1 MKKITYCL
9 RQNILPWDTKNFRV
23 MKITTLLLF
32 LGIFTVTGTNSLAQ
46 VGSVTLNM
54 EKTTLSRVFDEIEA
68 QTQYDLFYK
77 KDVLDD
83 QRIVSVYAE
92 NENVAKVL
100 KEILAIENVTYKVV
114 DKSIVIVPGKREAN
128 LQTIQQ
134 EEKTVIGTVKG
145 PDGEPVPGVNIVEK
159 GTTNGVITDMDG
171 NYSISL
177 SGENAVLQF
186 SFIGFNTIEVPVGNQ
201 RELDVTMEESSISL
215 DEVVAVGYGTQKK
228 VTVTGSVASSDGE
241 ELAKVPTSSV
251 TNAMVGRLPGL
262 IANNRS
268 GEPGYDDAELLI
280 RGRSTTGDNSPL
292 VVVDGVADRAGGFA
306 RIDPNDIESISI
318 LKDASAAIYGS
329 RAANGVI
336 LVTTKRGS
344 KGKVKVNY
352 SMNYG
357 LKKPTVLPEM
367 AESWQF
373 AEMINEIETG
383 IYGRDPMYSQ
393 EQINLFRNG
402 EDPENYP
409 NVNAMDKVLKNWST
423 QTRHNLSA
431 NGGGDVIQYYFSLGY
446 QFDDNYYKNSG
457 SYYEQYNLRS
467 NVDVNAT
474 EHLTFKVNLAA
485 RQEDRMS
492 NHYGS
497 ESIWRY
503 LVKYDP
509 RANIK
514 WPGTD
519 YPVVAPQDDFNALTA
534 VNGAMG
540 YQDDQTSYFN
550 ADLRFEWDLPFVTQ
564 GLSVAGGL
572 FVDRGDNFYKHF
584 QKAFYLYEKVGDE
597 YVPQKFGPSNAAL
610 NENMNQNVGLTSNFR
625 INYEKS
631 LDAHNLN
638 AFVAYEQYES
648 RYDYLYGSR
657 QDFVASNIDQL
668 FAGDQTTAQNDG
680 TASEYGRQN
689 YFGRLDYNYSEKYL
703 FQFNWR
709 YDGSENF
716 PEGERFGFF
725 PGVSAGW
732 RISEESFWK
741 NNLDAIDYF
750 KLRGSWGQMGN
761 DQIARF
767 QYMTTYT
774 FDNPAILGGASPEP
788 HTGVWQNRTA
798 NPNITWEVATTT
810 NIGFDSRFLK
820 IFTLDFELFQ
830 TKRENILAQRNA
842 AIPEYSGLALPDEN
856 IGEAEV
862 KGYEVTLGLSKKLGE
877 FRVNASANYSFAKS
891 EITYMDEPE
900 GVLDWQAITGKSIG
914 ADWLMY
920 EADGIFNTEEEL
932 NNYPHLPNAQVGDIK
947 FRDIDG
953 NDVIDGDDQIRP
965 DKTSTPEIIY
975 GFNLSVDWRQ
985 WSLSTLWQGASNVWQ
1000 YIFWESG
1007 TIGNFTKDFYNNRWT
1022 ENNTEASYPRV
1033 YDRQAT
1039 VTGQNN
1045 TFWLKDASYLRLK
1058 NIQLAYTLPDR
1069 FVSRLPI
1076 DNLRFYVSGY
1086 NLLTFSGL
1094 ENSDPETT
1102 QGSQGF
1108 AAWSTPQSKVINFGL
1123 NLSF

>member
-1 MKKITYCL
+1 
-9 RQNILPWDTKNFRV
+9 
-23 MKITTLLLF
+23 MKIATIFLIFCGLTLSAKN
-32 LGIFTVTGTNSLAQ
+32 TKAQ
-46 VGSVTLNM
+46 KSEVTLKVENATILDIFRQIEESSHYGFFFKNDEM
-54 EKTTLSRVFDEIEA
+54 DLQKRYSLNVEKASLEE
-68 QTQYDLFYK
+68 
-77 KDVLDD
+77 VLRKLLG
-83 QRIVSVYAE
+83 QSGYSYQIVG
-92 NENVAKVL
+92 ENVV
-100 KEILAIENVTYKVV
+100 VTRRLESSLRAQED
-114 DKSIVIVPGKREAN
+114 DKMVN
-128 LQTIQQ
+128 
-134 EEKTVIGTVKG
+134 GTVSDKN
-145 PDGEPVPGVNIVEK
+145 GEPIPGVNIVEK
-159 GTTNGVITDMDG
+159 GTTNGVITDMEG
-171 NYSISL
+171 NFSIVVQS
-177 SGENAVLQF
+177 ENPILQF
-186 SFIGFNTIEVPVGNQ
+186 SFIGFNSVEVPVTNHQ
-201 RELDVTMEESSISL
+201 AINIVMKESSISL

-228 VTVTGSVASSDGE
+228 VTVTGSVASSKGE
-241 ELAKVPTSSV
+241 ELVKVPTSSV
-251 TNAMVGRLPGL
+251 TNTMIGRLPGL

-344 KGKVKVNY
+344 KGTVKVDY
-352 SMNYG
+352 SMNFG

-383 IYGRDPMYSQ
+383 IYQRDPMYT
-393 EQINLFRNG
+393 EDQINLFRNG
-402 EDPENYP
+402 EDPNNYP
-409 NVNAMDKVLKNWST
+409 NVNALNDVLKDWST

-431 NGGGDVIQYYFSLGY
+431 SGGGDVIQYYFSLGY
-446 QFDDNYYKNSG
+446 QFDDNYYENSG

-467 NVDVNAT
+467 NVDIKASEN
-474 EHLTFKVNLAA
+474 LKFKVNLAA
-485 RQEDRMS
+485 RQEDRYG
-492 NHYGS
+492 NHYSS
-497 ESIWRY
+497 EWTWRY

-509 RANIK
+509 RANII

-540 YQDDQTSYFN
+540 YQDNKTSYFN
-550 ADLRFEWDLPFVTQ
+550 ADLRFEWDLPFVTD
-564 GLSVAGGL
+564 GLSLAGGIY
-572 FVDRGDNFYKHF
+572 VDRGDNFYKHF
-584 QKAFYLYEKVGDE
+584 QKAFYLYEKLDEE
-597 YVPQKFGPSNAAL
+597 YVPVKFGPSNAAL
-610 NENMNQNVGLTSNFR
+610 YENMNQNLGVTSNFR

-631 LDAHNLN
+631 FNELHNLN

-657 QDFVASNIDQL
+657 QDYVASNIDQL

-680 TASEYGRQN
+680 TASESARQN
-689 YFGRLDYNYSEKYL
+689 YFGRIDYNFSEKYL

-716 PEGERFGFF
+716 PEGKRFGFF

-741 NNLDAIDYF
+741 NNLNAIDYF

-761 DQIARF
+761 DRISRF

-774 FDNPAILGGASPEP
+774 FDNPAILGGTSPQP
-788 HTGVWQNRTA
+788 QTGVWQNRTG
-798 NPNITWEVATTT
+798 NPNVTWEVATTT

-820 IFTLDFELFQ
+820 RFTLDVELFQ
-830 TKRENILAQRNA
+830 TKRKDILATRNA
-842 AIPEYSGLALPDEN
+842 AIPEYSGLSLPDEN
-856 IGEAEV
+856 IGEAEA
-862 KGYEVTLGLSKKLGE
+862 KGFEASLGFSEKFGE
-877 FRVNASANYSFAKS
+877 FHISASANYSFVKS

-900 GVLDWQAITGKSIG
+900 GVLDWQSITGKSIG
-914 ADWLMY
+914 ANWFMY

-932 NNYPHLPNAQVGDIK
+932 NSSPHLSNASVGDIK
-947 FRDIDG
+947 FKDIDKNGIIDG
-953 NDVIDGDDQIRP
+953 NDKIRP

-975 GFNLSVDWRQ
+975 GFNLNVDWRQ

-1007 TIGNFTKDFYNNRWT
+1007 TIGNFTKDFYENRWT
-1022 ENNTEASYPRV
+1022 ETNQNASYPRV
-1033 YDRQAT
+1033 YDRQVTAT
-1039 VTGQNN
+1039 GYEN

-1058 NIQLAYTLPDR
+1058 NIQLAYTLPEHLI
-1069 FVSRLPI
+1069 SRLPI
-1076 DNLRFYVSGY
+1076 DNLRLYVSGY
-1086 NLLTFSGL
+1086 NLLTFTGL
-1094 ENSDPETT
+1094 KNTDPETT
-1102 QGSQGF
+1102 AGDQGF
-1108 AAWSTPQSKVINFGL
+1108 AAWSTPQSKVINFGI